1 MGPRS
6 ATGSPFG
13 GGSEKPGMSVEDLVA
28 LIQNLNAKQRIPDA
42 AFHALFHFDSRATA
56 LLLKDLSK
64 AGSGARA
71 TELFEW
77 LRGLDPGH
85 PLQALLDVYT
95 YTAVISMCIY
105 QQDVERAL
113 GLAREMRVRGIERNV
128 HTYTAL
134 MNVCIKCGRCPLALE
149 TYYHMRADGC
159 SPNVVTF
166 NTLIDVHGKMG
177 QWEQAIKVLNLM
189 KNEAHLV

>member
-1 MGPRS
+1 M
-6 ATGSPFG
+6 
-13 GGSEKPGMSVEDLVA
+13 SEPCIGV
-28 LIQNLNAKQRIPDA
+28 
-42 AFHALFHFDSRATA
+42 
-56 LLLKDLSK
+56 
-64 AGSGARA
+64 
-71 TELFEW
+71 
-77 LRGLDPGH
+77 
-85 PLQALLDVYT
+85 QALLDVYT

-113 GLAREMRVRGIERNV
+113 GLAREMRARGIERNV

-149 TYYHMRADGC
+149 TYHHMRADGC

-189 KNEAHLV
+189 KNEVTHSNRPLSYPSFSPVQRACACCMLCQYVQQPISKLVTCP

>member
-1 MGPRS
+1 M
-6 ATGSPFG
+6 
-13 GGSEKPGMSVEDLVA
+13 
-28 LIQNLNAKQRIPDA
+28 
-42 AFHALFHFDSRATA
+42 
-56 LLLKDLSK
+56 
-64 AGSGARA
+64 
-71 TELFEW
+71 
-77 LRGLDPGH
+77 
-85 PLQALLDVYT
+85 QALLDVYT

-149 TYYHMRADGC
+149 TYHHMRADGC
-159 SPNVVTF
+159 APNVVTF

-189 KNEAHLV
+189 KNEVKQPCRPVLLKMHQMTMHLNLDVQPPCRCNGETHKIACGNTRRHSGAIQCQEAERFLFSSEHDQAAARL

>member
-1 MGPRS
+1 MIRQRPH
-6 ATGSPFG
+6 
-13 GGSEKPGMSVEDLVA
+13 SELGIGV
-28 LIQNLNAKQRIPDA
+28 
-42 AFHALFHFDSRATA
+42 
-56 LLLKDLSK
+56 
-64 AGSGARA
+64 
-71 TELFEW
+71 
-77 LRGLDPGH
+77 
-85 PLQALLDVYT
+85 QALLDVYT

-149 TYYHMRADGC
+149 TYHHMRADGC

-189 KNEAHLV
+189 KNEVTPPFPFLSPPHP